1 MKVTIKETVKRNPIA
16 MALRSPACAAKV
28 VTSKKAYN
36 RKKLSHVSRKELADR

>member
-28 VTSKKAYN
+28 VTSKKTYN
-36 RKKLSHVSRKELADR
+36 RKKLRDVPRNDLADR